1 MRLRLVSSAIM
12 ALGALLLMF
21 GFGALLPDVA
31 LAQQEPVLQPSPRPA
46 VQFSG
51 QAGGD
56 ASSGQATVPG
66 HITGTVIDS
75 ISGAP
80 VPGMPVKVGDLL
92 LFSDQNGNYDTW
104 LAAGTYIVNVAPAP
118 EQGTVVDEARI
129 VDVQP
134 DTVTIQHLRVAL
146 PAPIIVAPA
155 AEEQPV
161 AAAPEAA
168 PRRLPRTNDTAD
180 AAWLWIALGAVMV
193 VLGLAMGVWPAG
205 RRMLASGARASG
217 MAQLSDSALL
227 RSLLRERPSARV
239 EQDDELLRKLLER

>member
-1 MRLRLVSSAIM
+1 MRLRHISSALI
-12 ALGALLLMF
+12 ALGAFLLML
-21 GFGALLPDVA
+21 GFSALLPDVA

-51 QAGGD
+51 QPGSD
-56 ASSGQATVPG
+56 ASSGQATAPG

-75 ISGAP
+75 VSGAP
-80 VPGMPVKVGDLL
+80 VPGMPVMVGDLV

-146 PAPIIVAPA
+146 PSPVIVAPA
-155 AEEQPV
+155 AEEVPV
-161 AAAPEAA
+161 ATAPEAA
-168 PRRLPRTNDTAD
+168 PRRLPRTNDAPD
-180 AAWLWIALGAVMV
+180 AAWLWIAVGSIMV
-193 VLGLAMGVWPAG
+193 VLGLAIGVWPAG
-205 RRMLASGARASG
+205 RRMLASGVRASG
-217 MAQLSDSALL
+217 VAQLSDSVLL
-227 RSLLRERPSARV
+227 QGLLCERPVARA
-239 EQDDELLRKLLER
+239 EQDDELLRKLLDR